1 MSFKRFV
8 GGIVAVHDDATV
20 LYCLPPAERE
30 SFAAT
35 TSGLLG
41 ESKMYQQKSA
51 KKMET
56 RTNPMT
62 LGND

>member
-8 GGIVAVHDDATV
+8 GGIVAVHDDATA

-41 ESKMYQQKSA
+41 ESKMYPQK
-51 KKMET
+51 KCKENRNQNQPDDT
-56 RTNPMT
+56 WK
-62 LGND
+62 